1 MARGRGVLV
10 AQVARSTLHNQ
21 RCALFNQRHIFDGRQ
36 PCPPQYSSH
45 FASGCDTLGHS
56 NRLHDCSPSGKLSAG
71 ALVPFLSKIAKD
83 SAPES
88 GAGQEADS
96 EEAGGDGGGAGGEA
110 GSKKAERPPP
120 PILALDLQ
128 KLDELLDTDDV
139 WLIAAFEGAAAARC
153 RL

>member
-1 MARGRGVLV
+1 MDANPALLSTRATSRV
-10 AQVARSTLHNQ
+10 AAIHW
-21 RCALFNQRHIFDGRQ
+21 
-36 PCPPQYSSH
+36 
-45 FASGCDTLGHS
+45 DTQTVYMIA
-56 NRLHDCSPSGKLSAG
+56 PAGKLSAD
-71 ALVPFLSKIAKD
+71 ALVPFLSKIAKA
-83 SAPES
+83 SATES

-96 EEAGGDGGGAGGEA
+96 EEAGGSGGAGGGAGGEA